1 MTIILLAS
9 CSSYNRRKQAK
20 QMADK
25 LINDISLGKADNAFP
40 EKYFSKEQTNLITV
54 ITCKIYCIKNNFNS
68 VDFQ

>member
-1 MTIILLAS
+1 
-9 CSSYNRRKQAK
+9 
-20 QMADK
+20 MADK